1 MTQVQDVSKFK
12 MLTEHEHVISR
23 PSRYVGS
30 VNTIQKKDWVI
41 IDGKVVEKELN
52 FNPAFMKIFDEII
65 TNSADHSRRA
75 EGKHLKTIQV
85 NVNRML
91 GTISVYDD
99 GGIPVVEHPENK
111 LWIPDMIF
119 GHLRSG
125 SNFNDDDGSSDD
137 LSGQNGEGSSLTNIF
152 STEFIVETCDGKS
165 QYKKVYRD
173 NMSKSDK
180 EIITPANGKKG
191 YTRITYSPDFK
202 RFGMVSLD
210 DDTILLIQRRCYEV
224 AATNTHLDVEFNG
237 QKIVMD
243 SFKDFVKLFGQ
254 DNVFQASD
262 KWNLG
267 LVLSEDGFNHVS
279 FVNSTMTYEGGTH
292 IEYVMDKVVEA
303 VREHI
308 EKKTKQ
314 KIKPSE
320 IKSQFKLILD
330 ARIVKPRYSSQTKE
344 NLVTPPSMYGSVL
357 TIEPKTV
364 KDLVGSPMMKKIIE
378 WAERRKIVE
387 EMREASEKLEKSRSE
402 SFHHIEKYYPA
413 TAKDISKNIL
423 FVAEGDSALK
433 PLRAAKKPI
442 HGLFPLRGKPDNVFD
457 KSIKYLA
464 DQVEFQNLVKIMG
477 LDLSGKVDVAKLRYG
492 SLVVAT
498 DADLDGIHIRGLL
511 VVSFNRFWPELISKG
526 VLKFLKT
533 PVMTATVG
541 KKVIEFFT
549 PDDYEAWLKDN
560 QNTKHSLKYYKGL
573 GSWDTTNMDR
583 FMNDP
588 KYIYTVDKMDAED
601 IEKLNMAFDP
611 QRAAARKLWLG
622 LHV

>member
-1 MTQVQDVSKFK
+1 
-12 MLTEHEHVISR
+12 
-23 PSRYVGS
+23 
-30 VNTIQKKDWVI
+30 
-41 IDGKVVEKELN
+41 
-52 FNPAFMKIFDEII
+52 
-65 TNSADHSRRA
+65 
-75 EGKHLKTIQV
+75 
-85 NVNRML
+85 
-91 GTISVYDD
+91 
-99 GGIPVVEHPENK
+99 
-111 LWIPDMIF
+111 
-119 GHLRSG
+119 
-125 SNFNDDDGSSDD
+125 
-137 LSGQNGEGSSLTNIF
+137 
-152 STEFIVETCDGKS
+152 
-165 QYKKVYRD
+165 
-173 NMSKSDK
+173 
-180 EIITPANGKKG
+180 
-191 YTRITYSPDFK
+191 
-202 RFGMVSLD
+202 
-210 DDTILLIQRRCYEV
+210 
-224 AATNTHLDVEFNG
+224 
-237 QKIVMD
+237 
-243 SFKDFVKLFGQ
+243 
-254 DNVFQASD
+254 
-262 KWNLG
+262 
-267 LVLSEDGFNHVS
+267 
-279 FVNSTMTYEGGTH
+279 MTYEGGTH

-413 TAKDISKNIL
+413 TAKDTSKNIL

-477 LDLSGKVDVAKLRYG
+477 LDLSGKVDVSKLRYG

-560 QNTKHSLKYYKGL
+560 HNTKHSLKYYKGL
-573 GSWDTTNMDR
+573 GSWDTANMDR

-611 QRAAARKLWLG
+611 QRAADRKLWLK
-622 LHV
+622 LHY